1 MLDKCGMYKNKK
13 ILVVIP
19 ARGGSKR
26 LPGKNIRNLNGKPLI
41 SYAIKAAIGS
51 KFADRIIV
59 STDDK
64 KIALTAKKYGA
75 EVPFMRP
82 AELASDTAMPQQVLQ
97 HAVKFFQENKNFKP
111 DIIVMIQPTSPLVQ
125 SADVDEAVKKMISK
139 KKNTCVSVSEIS
151 QRPEWMYRLEMKKPE
166 LFIKKNKPMAQRSQE
181 LPKLGVLNGAV
192 YVMKYN
198 SLMQKGILIDNSSVC
213 LYVMPKERSVDIDEL
228 FDLELAEFLMS
239 RKLKQ

>member
-1 MLDKCGMYKNKK
+1 MYKNKK
-13 ILVVIP
+13 VLVVIP

-26 LPGKNIRNLNGKPLI
+26 LPGKNIRNLNGKPLM
-41 SYAIKAAIGS
+41 SYAIRAAIGS
-51 KFADRIIV
+51 KFADRVVV

-64 KIALTAKKYGA
+64 KIALVAKKYGA

-82 AELASDTAMPQQVLQ
+82 DELASDKALPQYALQ
-97 HAVKFFQENKNFKP
+97 HAVKFFEENYNFKS

-125 SADVDEAVKKMISK
+125 SADVDEAIKKLMDK

-151 QRPEWMYRLEMKKPE
+151 QRPEWMYRLDEKKSE
-166 LFIKKNKPMAQRSQE
+166 LFINKGNPKQRKQE

-198 SLMQKGILIDNSSVC
+198 VLMQKGLLIDNNSVC
-213 LYVMPKERSVDIDEL
+213 LHVMPRERSVDIDEL
-228 FDLELAEFLMS
+228 FDFKLAEFLIKINTS
-239 RKLKQ
+239 ANKK